1 MGTAEAPS
9 ERPPTASRMIEGFR
23 RSRSRKIIFIAVLA
37 VLIAVIAVLSAT
49 VGSYSISA
57 SEVYGIIWDQI
68 TGGTP
73 SDTVKQHIVI
83 DLRLPRIFAAIIA
96 GFALAVCGVAM
107 QSMMKNPLADPY
119 TMGISSGAGFG
130 AALAIILGFEMVSGG
145 GIVINAF
152 IFAVIP
158 SLVIVLLSR
167 IRSPSP
173 TMMILCG
180 ISLMYMFNALTQLFM
195 LLSDPDDLAS
205 VYTWLVGSVDGID
218 YSELMII
225 FLVALDGCFVVQY
238 FANQLNVMG
247 IGDERARTL
256 GINVDRQRLI
266 ILLVI
271 TLVAAAVVSFT
282 GVIGFVGLVAP
293 HICRLIIGADNRYL
307 IPASGCMGAL
317 LLLVSDIIAKTIV
330 APTMLPVGV
339 IMSCI
344 GGPVFIILILRRNRE
359 VWASERTALW
369 PWMKP
374 LTVET

>member
-68 TGGTP
+68 TGGTQ

-218 YSELMII
+218 CSELMII

-344 GGPVFIILILRRNRE
+344 GGPVFIILILRRTRE
-359 VWASERTALW
+359 VWA
-369 PWMKP
+369 
-374 LTVET
+374 

>member
-1 MGTAEAPS
+1 MGTAETAS
-9 ERPPTASRMIEGFR
+9 EGPPTASKMIEGFR
-23 RSRSRKIIFIAVLA
+23 RSKTRKILFISVLA
-37 VLIAVIAVLSAT
+37 ALIAVTAVLSAT
-49 VGSYSISA
+49 VGSYGISA

-73 SDTVKQHIVI
+73 PDAVKQHIVI
-83 DLRLPRIFAAIIA
+83 DLRLPRIFAAVIA

-152 IFAVIP
+152 LFAVIP
-158 SLVIVLLSR
+158 AFIIILLSR

-218 YSELMII
+218 YGELAII
-225 FLVALDGCFVVQY
+225 FLVALDGCFAVQY

-247 IGDERARTL
+247 IGDERARSL
-256 GINVDRQRLI
+256 GINVERQRLI
-266 ILLVI
+266 ILLII
-271 TLVAAAVVSFT
+271 TLIAAAVVSFT

-317 LLLVSDIIAKTIV
+317 LLLVSDIIAKTVV

-344 GGPVFIILILRRNRE
+344 GGPVFIILILRRSRE
-359 VWASERTALW
+359 VWA
-369 PWMKP
+369 
-374 LTVET
+374 